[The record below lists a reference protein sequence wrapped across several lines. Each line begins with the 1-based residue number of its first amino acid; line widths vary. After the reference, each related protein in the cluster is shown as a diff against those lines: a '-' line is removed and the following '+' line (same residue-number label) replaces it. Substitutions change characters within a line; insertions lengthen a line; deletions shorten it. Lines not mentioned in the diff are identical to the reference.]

1 MSIFVGQFDKE
12 ADILAEFA
20 APADALDGAVV
31 LFAAY
36 HYEDYSGSAIVVYMQ
51 NGKLYEVN
59 GSHCSCNG
67 LEYSWEPQET
77 SLKALQ
83 MRNYSHEKYWGEY
96 QKFIS
101 GGSFLVDCL
110 IALQTQENHDQ

>member
-1 MSIFVGQFDKE
+1 MNVFVGGFDDTASIIK
-12 ADILAEFA
+12 EFA
-20 APADALDGAVV
+20 APSDALDGAVV

-36 HYEDYSGSAIVVYMQ
+36 NYEDYSGSAIVVYMQ
-51 NGKLYEVN
+51 NGKLYEVV

-83 MRNYSHEKYWGEY
+83 MRDYSTEKYGGEW
-96 QKFIS
+96 QNFIS